1 MRAGI
6 ARCVATVWHDLAI
19 LIQVLILK
27 VYTDS
32 ETSLTVA
39 LATELGSNHR
49 YLFKQVEHQVM
60 AILLLEQP
68 TEWLAV
74 FFVLSVAEHFL

>member
-6 ARCVATVWHDLAI
+6 ARCIATVWHDLAI

-32 ETSLTVA
+32 ETSLTVT
-39 LATELGSNHR
+39 LATELGSDHR
-49 YLFKQVEHQVM
+49 
-60 AILLLEQP
+60 
-68 TEWLAV
+68 
-74 FFVLSVAEHFL
+74 